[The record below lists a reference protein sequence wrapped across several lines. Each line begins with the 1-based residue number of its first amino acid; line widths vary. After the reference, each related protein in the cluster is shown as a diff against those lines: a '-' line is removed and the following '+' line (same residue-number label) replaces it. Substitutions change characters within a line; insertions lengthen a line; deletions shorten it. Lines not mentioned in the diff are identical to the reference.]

1 MESKFTPGT
10 WRVVDRPDWLDVL
23 TNANERIVSVDKSD
37 PKYSLGDAHLIAA
50 APDLLKALQE
60 VISVSDRKTD
70 VYDRAKA
77 AINKALNI
85 PQ

>member
-10 WRVVDRPDWLDVL
+10 WRVVDRPYWLDVL
-23 TNANERIVSVDKSD
+23 TNTNERIVSVDKSD
-37 PKYSLGDAHLIAA
+37 PKYSLGDAYLIAA

-70 VYDRAKA
+70 IYDRAKA

-85 PQ
+85 NQ